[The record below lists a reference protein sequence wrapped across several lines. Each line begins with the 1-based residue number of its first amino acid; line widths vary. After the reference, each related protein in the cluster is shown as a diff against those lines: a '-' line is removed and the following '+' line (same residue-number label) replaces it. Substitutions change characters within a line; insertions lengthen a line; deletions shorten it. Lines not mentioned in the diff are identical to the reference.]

1 LRLDGEEFP
10 WSLKFREAERSSR
23 LIHVLMLWQQLANGI
38 AIGSVYALISLGLT
52 MVYGILRILHV
63 AHAGIYALGAYIG
76 LLSFRLFGGFWLS
89 LLVGMAGA
97 AVAGYIIERFLY
109 TPLLH
114 LPRIAPLIVS
124 IGLFTAMEEAF
135 RIVAGPHTLAYNAH
149 VGLGDLS
156 IGSFR
161 LTETQILILAV
172 SLVILVFLWAFLTR
186 TRTGLAMRACAQDPE
201 TTSSLGVNVNG
212 IIAVNFL
219 LGSAMA
225 GAAGV
230 LVGVYDN
237 QVWPTMGSIPAYK
250 ALAIVVLGGLGNI
263 PGTVL
268 ASIVIGLAETF
279 FIGILAIP
287 FPRDAV
293 AFIAMIL
300 VLMFRPYG
308 LLGKG

>member
-1 LRLDGEEFP
+1 MSHELT
-10 WSLKFREAERSSR
+10 A
-23 LIHVLMLWQQLANGI
+23 LMLWQQLANGI
-38 AIGSVYALISLGLT
+38 AVGSVYALISLGLT

-63 AHAGIYALGAYIG
+63 AHAGIYTLGAYVG
-76 LLSFRLFGGFWLS
+76 LLAFRFVGDFWLS

-97 AVAGYIIERFLY
+97 AVAGYLVERLLY

-124 IGLFTAMEEAF
+124 IGLFTAMEEGF
-135 RIVAGPHTLAYNAH
+135 RIVAGPHTLTYNAAI
-149 VGLGDLS
+149 GLGS
-156 IGSFR
+156 ISFGAFR
-161 LTETQILILAV
+161 LTENQVLILLVTFGILI
-172 SLVILVFLWAFLTR
+172 FLWAFLTK
-186 TRTGLAMRACAQDPE
+186 TRMGLAMRACAMDAE
-201 TTSSLGVNVNG
+201 TTSSFGANVSA
-212 IIAVNFL
+212 IIALNFII
-219 LGSAMA
+219 GSAMA

-230 LVGVYDN
+230 LIGVYDN

-268 ASIVIGLAETF
+268 ASFIVGLAETF

-293 AFIAMIL
+293 AFLAMIL
-300 VLMFRPYG
+300 VLMFSPYG
-308 LLGKG
+308 LLGKA

>member
-1 LRLDGEEFP
+1 
-10 WSLKFREAERSSR
+10 
-23 LIHVLMLWQQLANGI
+23 MLWQQLANGI
-38 AIGSVYALISLGLT
+38 AVGSVYALISLGLT

-63 AHAGIYALGAYIG
+63 AHAGIYTLGAYVG
-76 LLSFRLFGGFWLS
+76 LLAFLLIGNFWLS

-97 AVAGYIIERFLY
+97 AVAGYLVERLLY

-124 IGLFTAMEEAF
+124 IGLFTAMEEGF
-135 RIVAGPHTLAYNAH
+135 RIVAGPHTLTYNAAI
-149 VGLGDLS
+149 GLGS
-156 IGSFR
+156 ISFGAFR
-161 LTETQILILAV
+161 LTETQVLILLVTFGILI
-172 SLVILVFLWAFLTR
+172 FLWAFLTK
-186 TRTGLAMRACAQDPE
+186 TRMGLAMRACAMDAE
-201 TTSSLGVNVNG
+201 TTSSFGANVSA
-212 IIAVNFL
+212 IIAMNFL
-219 LGSAMA
+219 IGSAMA

-230 LVGVYDN
+230 LIGVYDN

-268 ASIVIGLAETF
+268 ASFIVGMAETF

-293 AFIAMIL
+293 AFLAMIL

-308 LLGKG
+308 LLGKA

>member
-1 LRLDGEEFP
+1 M
-10 WSLKFREAERSSR
+10 
-23 LIHVLMLWQQLANGI
+23 LIQQLANGI

-76 LLSFRLFGGFWLS
+76 WFSFRLIGDFWLS
-89 LLVGMAGA
+89 LLIGMAGSA
-97 AVAGYIIERFLY
+97 LAGYLVERFLY
-109 TPLLH
+109 SPLLH

-124 IGLFTAMEEAF
+124 IGLFITMEEAF
-135 RIVAGPHTLAYNAH
+135 RIIAGPHTLTYNASI
-149 VGLGDLS
+149 GLGNLS
-156 IGSFR
+156 IGSFH
-161 LTETQILILAV
+161 LTETQILIL
-172 SLVILVFLWAFLTR
+172 LVTGVTLAILWAILIR
-186 TRTGLAMRACAQDPE
+186 TRTGLAMRACAMDVE
-201 TTSSLGVNVNG
+201 TAASFGINVSG
-212 IIAVNFL
+212 IIAINFL

-230 LVGVYDN
+230 LIGVYDN

-268 ASIVIGLAETF
+268 ASLVVGLAETF
-279 FIGILAIP
+279 FIGVLAIP

-308 LLGKG
+308 LLGKA

>member
-1 LRLDGEEFP
+1 
-10 WSLKFREAERSSR
+10 
-23 LIHVLMLWQQLANGI
+23 MLLQQLANGI

-63 AHAGIYALGAYIG
+63 AHAGIYALGAYVG
-76 LLSFRLFGGFWLS
+76 WYSFRLIGDFWIS
-89 LLVGMAGA
+89 LWIGMAGSA
-97 AVAGYIIERFLY
+97 LAGYLVQRFLY
-109 TPLLH
+109 APLLH

-124 IGLFTAMEEAF
+124 IGLFIAMEEAF
-135 RIVAGPHTLAYNAH
+135 RIVAGPHTLTYNARI
-149 VGLGDLS
+149 GLGNLS
-156 IGSFR
+156 IGNFQ
-161 LTETQILILAV
+161 LTETQILILMITFLI
-172 SLVILVFLWAFLTR
+172 LVILWGLLTR
-186 TRTGLAMRACAQDPE
+186 TRTGLAMRACAMDAE
-201 TTSSLGVNVNG
+201 TTSSFGVNVNA
-212 IIAVNFL
+212 IIAINFL

-230 LVGVYDN
+230 LIGVYDN

-268 ASIVIGLAETF
+268 ASLVVGLAETF
-279 FIGILAIP
+279 FIGVLAIP

-308 LLGKG
+308 LLGKA

>member
-1 LRLDGEEFP
+1 
-10 WSLKFREAERSSR
+10 
-23 LIHVLMLWQQLANGI
+23 MLWQQLANGI

-63 AHAGIYALGAYIG
+63 AHAGIYALGAYVG
-76 LLSFRLFGGFWLS
+76 LLAFHLIGDFWLS
-89 LLVGMAGA
+89 LLAGMAGSA
-97 AVAGYIIERFLY
+97 LAGIVVERFLY

-135 RIVAGPHTLAYNAH
+135 RIVAGPHTLTYNAKI
-149 VGLGDLS
+149 GLGDII

-161 LTETQILILAV
+161 LTETQVLILLVTFVILI
-172 SLVILVFLWAFLTR
+172 FLWAFLTR
-186 TRTGLAMRACAQDPE
+186 TRMGLAMRACAQDAD
-201 TTSSLGVNVNG
+201 TSSSFGVNVSG
-212 IIAVNFL
+212 VIAMNFL
-219 LGSAMA
+219 IGSAMA

-230 LVGVYDN
+230 LIGVYDN
-237 QVWPTMGSIPAYK
+237 QVWPTMGTIPAYK

-268 ASIVIGLAETF
+268 ASIIVGLAETF
-279 FIGILAIP
+279 FIGVLAIP

-293 AFIAMIL
+293 AFLAMIL
-300 VLMFRPYG
+300 VLMFKPYG
-308 LLGKG
+308 LLGKA

>member
-1 LRLDGEEFP
+1 M
-10 WSLKFREAERSSR
+10 
-23 LIHVLMLWQQLANGI
+23 LIQQLTNGI

-76 LLSFRLFGGFWLS
+76 WFTFRFVGEFWLS
-89 LLVGMAGA
+89 LFVGMAGSA
-97 AVAGYIIERFLY
+97 LAGYLVERFLY
-109 TPLLH
+109 SPLLH

-124 IGLFTAMEEAF
+124 IGLFIAMEEAF
-135 RIVAGPHTLAYNAH
+135 RIVAGPHTLTYNARI
-149 VGLGDLS
+149 GLGNFNL
-156 IGSFR
+156 GTFQ
-161 LTETQILILAV
+161 LTETQLLILVVTFVILIVLWT
-172 SLVILVFLWAFLTR
+172 FLSR
-186 TRTGLAMRACAQDPE
+186 TRTGLAMRACAMDAE
-201 TTSSLGVNVNG
+201 IASSFGVNVNA
-212 IIAVNFL
+212 IVAVNFL

-230 LVGVYDN
+230 LIGVYDN

-250 ALAIVVLGGLGNI
+250 ALAIVVLGGLGSI

-268 ASIVIGLAETF
+268 ASLIVGLAETF
-279 FIGILAIP
+279 FIGVLAIP

-293 AFIAMIL
+293 AFVAMIL

-308 LLGKG
+308 LLGKA

>member
-1 LRLDGEEFP
+1 M
-10 WSLKFREAERSSR
+10 
-23 LIHVLMLWQQLANGI
+23 LIAFFMLWQQLANGI
-38 AIGSVYALISLGLT
+38 AVGSVYALISLGLT

-63 AHAGIYALGAYIG
+63 AHAGIYALGAYVG
-76 LLSFRLFGGFWLS
+76 LLSFRLIGDFWLS
-89 LLVGMAGA
+89 LLCGMAGA
-97 AVAGYIIERFLY
+97 AIAGYIVERFLY

-135 RIVAGPHTLAYNAH
+135 RIVAGPHTLTYNAPI
-149 VGLGDLS
+149 GLGDIS

-161 LTETQILILAV
+161 LTETQVLILLVTLAILI
-172 SLVILVFLWAFLTR
+172 FLWAFLTK
-186 TRTGLAMRACAQDPE
+186 TRMGLAMRACAQDAE
-201 TTSSLGVNVNG
+201 TTSSFGANVSA
-212 IIAVNFL
+212 IIAMNFL
-219 LGSAMA
+219 IGSAMA

-230 LVGVYDN
+230 LIGVYDN

-268 ASIVIGLAETF
+268 ASIIVGLAETF
-279 FIGILAIP
+279 FIGVLAIP

-293 AFIAMIL
+293 AFLAMIL
-300 VLMFRPYG
+300 VLMFKPYG
-308 LLGKG
+308 LLGKA

>member
-1 LRLDGEEFP
+1 M
-10 WSLKFREAERSSR
+10 
-23 LIHVLMLWQQLANGI
+23 IWQQLANGI
-38 AIGSVYALISLGLT
+38 AVGSVYSLISLGLT

-63 AHAGIYALGAYIG
+63 AHAGIYTLGAYVG
-76 LLSFRLFGGFWLS
+76 LLAFRLIGDFWLS

-97 AVAGYIIERFLY
+97 AAAGYLVERLLY

-124 IGLFTAMEEAF
+124 IGLFTAMEEGF
-135 RIVAGPHTLAYNAH
+135 RIVAGPHTLTYNASI
-149 VGLGDLS
+149 GLGNIS
-156 IGSFR
+156 FGSFQ
-161 LTETQILILAV
+161 LTETQVLILLVTFGILI
-172 SLVILVFLWAFLTR
+172 FLWAFLTK
-186 TRTGLAMRACAQDPE
+186 TRMGLAMRACAMDAE
-201 TTSSLGVNVNG
+201 TASSFGANVSA

-230 LVGVYDN
+230 LIGVYDN

-268 ASIVIGLAETF
+268 ASFIVGLAETF

-300 VLMFRPYG
+300 VLMFKPYG
-308 LLGKG
+308 LLGKA

>member
-1 LRLDGEEFP
+1 
-10 WSLKFREAERSSR
+10 
-23 LIHVLMLWQQLANGI
+23 MLWQQLANGI

-76 LLSFRLFGGFWLS
+76 WFAFRMIGGFWFS
-89 LLVGMAGA
+89 LFIGMAGA
-97 AVAGYIIERFLY
+97 ALAGYIVERFLY

-135 RIVAGPHTLAYNAH
+135 RIVAGPHTLTYNAR

-156 IGSFR
+156 IGGFH
-161 LTETQILILAV
+161 LTETQILILLV
-172 SLVILVFLWAFLTR
+172 TLVILIFLWAFLTK
-186 TRTGLAMRACAQDPE
+186 TRIGLAMRACAQDSE
-201 TTSSLGVNVNG
+201 TTSSFGVNVDAV
-212 IIAVNFL
+212 IAVNFL

-230 LVGVYDN
+230 LIGVYDN

-263 PGTVL
+263 PGTVV
-268 ASIVIGLAETF
+268 AAIVVGLAETF
-279 FIGILAIP
+279 FIGVLAVP

-300 VLMFRPYG
+300 VLMFKPYG

>member
-1 LRLDGEEFP
+1 
-10 WSLKFREAERSSR
+10 
-23 LIHVLMLWQQLANGI
+23 MLWQQLANGI
-38 AIGSVYALISLGLT
+38 AVGSVYALISLGLT

-63 AHAGIYALGAYIG
+63 AHAGIYTLGAYVG
-76 LLSFRLFGGFWLS
+76 LLAFRFIGDFWLS

-97 AVAGYIIERFLY
+97 AAAGYLVERLLY

-114 LPRIAPLIVS
+114 LPRIAPLIAS
-124 IGLFTAMEEAF
+124 IGLFTAMEEGF
-135 RIVAGPHTLAYNAH
+135 RIVAGPHTLTYNASI
-149 VGLGDLS
+149 GLGS
-156 IGSFR
+156 ISFGSFR
-161 LTETQILILAV
+161 LTETQILIL
-172 SLVILVFLWAFLTR
+172 LVTFGILIFLWAFLTK
-186 TRTGLAMRACAQDPE
+186 TRMGLAMRACAMDAE
-201 TTSSLGVNVNG
+201 TASSFGANVSA

-230 LVGVYDN
+230 LIGVYDN

-268 ASIVIGLAETF
+268 ASFIVGLAETF

-300 VLMFRPYG
+300 VLMFKPYG
-308 LLGKG
+308 LLGKA